1 MGEFARRGGGSLL
14 SRWHW
19 QWFNPEK
26 GFGFIANQGGQEYF
40 VHYSAIKSDGFKSL
54 GEGGEAVEF
63 DLQADD
69 RKGGMKAAN
78 VTGPNGT
85 PVKGAPRPERRG
97 DFF

>member
-1 MGEFARRGGGSLL
+1 
-14 SRWHW
+14 
-19 QWFNPEK
+19 
-26 GFGFIANQGGQEYF
+26 
-40 VHYSAIKSDGFKSL
+40 VHFSAIKKDGFKSL
-54 GEGGEAVEF
+54 REGETVEF